1 MNDNYC
7 CFQNAIGISSFET
20 ELTDIYNASI
30 TYTNI
35 SSNNNITYTSNSSN
49 QLFNNSSNSSNDNY
63 KFTSNLSNLNFYDS
77 NTTTS
82 NVSNIYYNGL
92 SIDSNILWY
101 KLELYK
107 TQLEVGAQK
116 VQLTGMSLTDTLI
129 QATLKV
135 IQQH

>member
-7 CFQNAIGISSFET
+7 CFQNATGISSFET

-77 NTTTS
+77 NSTTS
-82 NVSNIYYNGL
+82 NVSNIYYNGFML
-92 SIDSNILWY
+92 IVIY
-101 KLELYK
+101 CGIKLNC
-107 TQLEVGAQK
+107 
-116 VQLTGMSLTDTLI
+116 
-129 QATLKV
+129 LKRNLKWE
-135 IQQH
+135 IKNFN